1 MSNKLITNIKVSI
14 MEPLTLII
22 NQMINT
28 GMFPDLLKISRVI
41 PLYKKED
48 CMILSNYRP
57 ISLLPSISK
66 IFEKVILLQ
75 VVEYLDINSLINT
88 SQYGFRKNY
97 STELASLHL
106 IDYLNFQIDHMKTP
120 LNIYLDLS
128 KTFDCLNHDIL
139 LAKLKFYGFEGIAQN
154 LFFSYLSNRKQFVQF
169 ETTKSEL
176 LNIKNGVPQ
185 GSILGPL
192 LFIIYINDLPN
203 ASNLFKF
210 MMYADDTTLYCCLED
225 INSSNKNEIIN
236 NELQKVNRWLVSN
249 KLSLNVNKTKY
260 MLFYKHP
267 KIVTDLN
274 VQINNNSISRVNTFN
289 FLGLYIHSNI
299 TWKTHI
305 DHISKKISRVI
316 GILNKMKY
324 IFPTHI
330 LLSLYNSLILPHIN
344 YCLLSWGKNS
354 DAILLLQKR
363 AMRSIFCTS
372 YRAHTEPL
380 FIISNSLKIT
390 EIYKSKLL
398 FHYHK
403 LMHNVLPQYFLSFI
417 PCHSIGNDRYQLRH
431 KTFVIPKYKHEFI
444 KLTCRYQ
451 LPLLLNSFIPN
462 HTDDTPISNLLN
474 NIHNI
479 PLVSYKCITKS
490 YFLSEYSY
498 ICTTLNCYVCQH

>member
-1 MSNKLITNIKVSI
+1 M
-14 MEPLTLII
+14 
-22 NQMINT
+22 
-28 GMFPDLLKISRVI
+28 
-41 PLYKKED
+41 
-48 CMILSNYRP
+48 
-57 ISLLPSISK
+57 
-66 IFEKVILLQ
+66 
-75 VVEYLDINSLINT
+75 
-88 SQYGFRKNY
+88 
-97 STELASLHL
+97 
-106 IDYLNFQIDHMKTP
+106 
-120 LNIYLDLS
+120 
-128 KTFDCLNHDIL
+128 
-139 LAKLKFYGFEGIAQN
+139 
-154 LFFSYLSNRKQFVQF
+154 
-169 ETTKSEL
+169 
-176 LNIKNGVPQ
+176 
-185 GSILGPL
+185 
-192 LFIIYINDLPN
+192 PN

-236 NELQKVNRWLVSN
+236 NELQKVNKWLVSN

-267 KIVTDLN
+267 KIVNDLN

-390 EIYKSKLL
+390 EIYKSKIL
-398 FHYHK
+398 F
-403 LMHNVLPQYFLSFI
+403 
-417 PCHSIGNDRYQLRH
+417 
-431 KTFVIPKYKHEFI
+431 T
-444 KLTCRYQ
+444 
-451 LPLLLNSFIPN
+451 
-462 HTDDTPISNLLN
+462 
-474 NIHNI
+474 
-479 PLVSYKCITKS
+479 ITS
-490 YFLSEYSY
+490 
-498 ICTTLNCYVCQH
+498 